1 MTVLEVG
8 INLGMKNLVDIKYYS
23 SSDKILNPNIRAR
36 YLTGLKDFITEVFD
50 DKINVISLT
59 DFEIICYYKT
69 VQISSKVDNKP
80 QPLLSFAIIERGTN
94 HSFVKQH
101 LKEIIS
107 QFLNDYALKDIFSKK
122 PKYFKKFI
130 PRIDEILGDLRLK
143 IEDRIRTI
151 FKD

>member
-1 MTVLEVG
+1 MAVLEVG

-23 SSDKILNPNIRAR
+23 SSDRILNPNIRAKF
-36 YLTGLKDFITEVFD
+36 LTGLKDFITDIFD
-50 DKINVISLT
+50 DSIDVISLK

-69 VQISSKVDNKP
+69 IQVPSKIDNNP
-80 QPLLSFAIIERGTN
+80 QYLLSFAIIERGTN
-94 HSFVKQH
+94 HRFVKRH

-107 QFLNDYALKDIFSKK
+107 QFLNDFALNSIFSKK

-130 PRIDEILGDLRLK
+130 PQIDEILGDLRLK

-151 FKD
+151 FRD